1 MRPNPPK
8 MVTVVLAVL
17 LLLLGLVLI
26 YFESDAAGFVRQLPL
41 GADLTRQV
49 LDWVHNRTFAFVC
62 LAASPILL
70 ILGSLFRGL

>member
-1 MRPNPPK
+1 

-17 LLLLGLVLI
+17 LLLLGVVLVF
-26 YFESDAAGFVRQLPL
+26 FEAETASFVRQLPL
-41 GADLTRQV
+41 GADLTRQMFE
-49 LDWVHNRTFAFVC
+49 WVHDRTVAYVC